1 MINEMFSGNLGFGIG
16 LIGIEFLIGLILGLL
31 IKKALKIIIII
42 AVLIGLGSYFGA
54 VAVNWGK
61 VAGAAGTV
69 IALNSVVFT
78 LLPLG
83 AGLLVGGIVGF
94 IKG

>member
-1 MINEMFSGNLGFGIG
+1 MFGEMFSGNLGFSIG
-16 LIGIEFLIGLILGLL
+16 LVGIEFLIGLILGLL
-31 IKKALKIIIII
+31 VKKGLKIIIIVGI
-42 AVLIGLGSYFGA
+42 IVAVGSYFGA
-54 VAVNWGK
+54 VAVNWDM
-61 VAGAAGTV
+61 VAEAGGTAV
-69 IALNSVVFT
+69 ALGSVVFT

>member
-1 MINEMFSGNLGFGIG
+1 MISEFFGGNLGFGIG
-16 LIGIEFLIGLILGLL
+16 VAGIEFLIGLILGLL
-31 IKKALKIIIII
+31 IKKALKVIIII
-42 AVLIGLGSYFGA
+42 AVLIGVGSYFGA

-61 VAGAAGTV
+61 VAEAGNTM
-69 IALNSVVFT
+69 IALGSFVFT

>member
-1 MINEMFSGNLGFGIG
+1 MFDEMFSRNFGFSMG
-16 LIGIEFLIGLILGLL
+16 LVGIEFLIGLILGLL
-31 IKKALKIIIII
+31 IKKALKVIIIVAI
-42 AVLIGLGSYFGA
+42 LIGVGSYVGA
-54 VAVNWGK
+54 VAVNWGM
-61 VAGAAGTV
+61 VVGTAGTLA
-69 IALNSVVFT
+69 ALGLLGFT